1 MTGDIVKRLREEASW
16 QSTEADVLLA
26 GKLIEAADEIER
38 MRAEN
43 AKLLKGIELL
53 SEAAKLLE
61 SEMKTLAATLGVTP
75 SGADVPEMADIR
87 RRATEHF
94 GVPL

>member
-1 MTGDIVKRLREEASW
+1 MLDLVERLRFYAKTPLYGDIPQEMFDR
-16 QSTEADVLLA
+16 
-26 GKLIEAADEIER
+26 AADEIER
-38 MRAEN
+38 LMAEN

-53 SEAAKLLE
+53 GEAAKLLE